1 MMNEWLKAQAQK
13 QQLTERSFQ
22 QKRLG
27 MAITE
32 QLTPKE
38 EKFAKANRHILSE
51 MVKRY
56 GSDKGTQLFYSSVRE
71 QVKKINEE
79 TSTSRGEPYGE
90 PPIERPK
97 FRNVNPPPAPPLSR
111 DPRNDIPPPAQP
123 LSTSQDDFNAVP
135 TSQNERNTPGGV
147 GVPSDIPMP
156 YTSGRNTSSR
166 NTSNRKESN
175 KNDLIATNRHCAGL
189 EESQTCTARQFALSA
204 LSERRVFLE
213 GWSYTTCPLTE
224 PILNKYWKE
233 DSWRVNQDFFLTP
246 NNENFEVLRNSG
258 VDWLVV
264 DSTRPSVSSY
274 EPFAELVKT
283 SGSVSLW
290 KVKDQY
296 LGEVLKQSDP
306 CGSKS
311 IQITS

>member
-1 MMNEWLKAQAQK
+1 
-13 QQLTERSFQ
+13 
-22 QKRLG
+22 
-27 MAITE
+27 
-32 QLTPKE
+32 
-38 EKFAKANRHILSE
+38 

-175 KNDLIATNRHCAGL
+175 KN
-189 EESQTCTARQFALSA
+189 
-204 LSERRVFLE
+204 
-213 GWSYTTCPLTE
+213 
-224 PILNKYWKE
+224 
-233 DSWRVNQDFFLTP
+233 
-246 NNENFEVLRNSG
+246 
-258 VDWLVV
+258 
-264 DSTRPSVSSY
+264 
-274 EPFAELVKT
+274 
-283 SGSVSLW
+283 
-290 KVKDQY
+290 
-296 LGEVLKQSDP
+296 LGELPASYGLKTTDDLLARIQGVNVGGMSDSRKMP
-306 CGSKS
+306 PGNKRPQPLPQPNASSTPKS
-311 IQITS
+311 NPYPYKNN